1 VLLDGY
7 KRHVLRDLDTGLV
20 TPWYD
25 SRQHAGSDVT
35 GDIAAGLDAV
45 GLTRRICTSTVP
57 AYRASGMV
65 RRRAGDLAVHR
76 KAWPERKTAGA
87 RQGSVHI
94 DFAAGQLTARRRDHA
109 IRARQDRTL
118 PQHTPVR
125 PAGDVTDAYTDTYYD
140 HYGSGRREAF
150 SDPKYPPRGGWYKAH
165 VAQREVMEPFKAA
178 RRWLSAQ
185 PEPSTP

>member
-35 GDIAAGLDAV
+35 GDIAAGLDAD
-45 GLTRRICTSTVP
+45 GLTRRSCTSTVP

-65 RRRAGDLAVHR
+65 RRRAGDLAVHC

-94 DFAAGQLTARRRDHA
+94 DFGAGQLTARQRDHA
-109 IRARQDRTL
+109 TRARQDRTL
-118 PQHTPVR
+118 PQHL
-125 PAGDVTDAYTDTYYD
+125 
-140 HYGSGRREAF
+140 
-150 SDPKYPPRGGWYKAH
+150 GGL
-165 VAQREVMEPFKAA
+165 P
-178 RRWLSAQ
+178 
-185 PEPSTP
+185 TT